1 MRNKSAHFIPTNE
14 APDIFSKTSNEVSTA
29 SFFPPEDPLLF
40 EFNFFESTDPF
51 GTLSFGFSLGR
62 ADNRDSA
69 TT

>member
-1 MRNKSAHFIPTNE
+1 MRNRITHFVPTNE
-14 APDIFSKTSNEVSTA
+14 APNIFCNTSYDESTA

-40 EFNFFESTDPF
+40 EFDFFESTDPF
-51 GTLSFGFSLGR
+51 GTFSFGLSLGR